1 MSRGTAMLRVAGA
14 AVPDGADV
22 AELEDVVEVV
32 DDGFEDE

>member
-1 MSRGTAMLRVAGA
+1 MSRGTAMLRVTGP